1 MKRSDGILQ
10 KIKEIE
16 RLLEEVKLKVKEVFA
31 DGVVVKE
38 EDKSNEVQA
47 GQESQPGQSLKG
59 FKVGDKVKFG
69 PTATTRGG
77 RGIIVSWTDAEEPF
91 LRIAR
96 EGSPKGRPILRKPH
110 KVQLIS

>member
-16 RLLEEVKLKVKEVFA
+16 RLLEEVKLEFQEIFA
-31 DGVVVKE
+31 DGVTVKE
-38 EDKSNEVQA
+38 ENKSNKVQG
-47 GQESQPGQSLKG
+47 GQEGQPGQSLKG

-77 RGIIVSWTDAEEPF
+77 RGIVVSWTNAEEPF

-96 EGSPKGRPILRKPH
+96 EGSPKGRPVLRKPH
-110 KVQLIS
+110 KVHLIN